1 MRTWFEFAP
10 LVLALGIV
18 CVGVVLAQIA
28 AFAAMLLTD
37 ETHG

>member
-1 MRTWFEFAP
+1 MRTWFEIAP
-10 LVLALGIV
+10 FVLALGIV
-18 CVGVVLAQIA
+18 VGVVLAQIA